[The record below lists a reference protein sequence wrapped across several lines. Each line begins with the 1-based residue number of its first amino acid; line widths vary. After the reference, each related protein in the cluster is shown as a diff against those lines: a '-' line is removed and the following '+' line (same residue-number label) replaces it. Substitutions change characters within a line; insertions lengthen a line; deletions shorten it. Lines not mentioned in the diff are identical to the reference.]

1 MLFRQKRFVPAVD
14 FYRSAHKKSED
25 STRWSF
31 SSQQIAIRSI
41 RHNDNDGQHPRTS
54 GRPPIE
60 GNASRKNWKSG
71 CFAANYSFDGR
82 RATKHDG
89 IRDYQRWVRSL
100 SWRSR
105 HSFSLEASWHVLE
118 SVEEEGYAH
127 IVSWQV
133 HGRCFMVH
141 KPREFVELIQK
152 YFNQSK
158 LASFQRQLNLCKW
171 LGVFNYVK
179 RCAPEFLVSN
189 RRLVHLLLF
198 SDGFQRLTT
207 GRDKGSYYHKDFL
220 RGKREL
226 CANLTRQKV
235 KGTKVRRAIAPA
247 LEPQFYSMPFMP
259 DKNGVTQALPSAA
272 TARRLMRI
280 VSLENMQTANDV
292 CFFEGKQFHYF
303 DKSMVLAPS
312 QCDASSLKRESN
324 VIQTWM
330 TVIED

>member
-1 MLFRQKRFVPAVD
+1 MASTQKPLDAPQLKEMPLERKERAVV
-14 FYRSAHKKSED
+14 SPQTIPSMEE
-25 STRWSF
+25 
-31 SSQQIAIRSI
+31 QQSMMV
-41 RHNDNDGQHPRTS
+41 S
-54 GRPPIE
+54 GTISDE
-60 GNASRKNWKSG
+60 SGVSRGGVVTPFPWKL
-71 CFAANYSFDGR
+71 
-82 RATKHDG
+82 HDM
-89 IRDYQRWVRSL
+89 
-100 SWRSR
+100 
-105 HSFSLEASWHVLE
+105 LE

-171 LGVFNYVK
+171 LGVFNHVS
-179 RCAPEFLVSN
+179 RCAPEFLISN

>member
-1 MLFRQKRFVPAVD
+1 MMASTQKPLDAPQLKEMPLERKERAVV
-14 FYRSAHKKSED
+14 SPQTIPSMED
-25 STRWSF
+25 E
-31 SSQQIAIRSI
+31 QQSMMV
-41 RHNDNDGQHPRTS
+41 S
-54 GRPPIE
+54 GTISDE
-60 GNASRKNWKSG
+60 SGVSRGGVVTPFPWKL
-71 CFAANYSFDGR
+71 
-82 RATKHDG
+82 HDM
-89 IRDYQRWVRSL
+89 
-100 SWRSR
+100 
-105 HSFSLEASWHVLE
+105 LE

-158 LASFQRQLNLCKW
+158 LASFQRQLNL
-171 LGVFNYVK
+171 Y
-179 RCAPEFLVSN
+179 
-189 RRLVHLLLF
+189 
-198 SDGFQRLTT
+198 GFQRLTT